1 MVRQYE
7 LVEKVKEYDPGVDES
22 LLNRAYVF
30 AMKAHGKQKRASGDA
45 YFSHPLEVAG
55 ILTDMRLDSDT
66 IATAL
71 LHDVVED
78 TIATIDEIR
87 ELFGPKVAELVD
99 GVTKLSKIELQ
110 TENIRQAE
118 NFRKFL
124 LAMSNDI
131 RVLLV
136 KLADRLH
143 NMRTIKYIKNPD
155 KRRRIAIETME
166 IYAPLAERI
175 GMHEMKDELEH
186 ISFTEMDPEAFE
198 SIVARLTYM
207 VEESPTLEKDMTDAV
222 MAVLKEHNIKG
233 RVSGRIKRPYSI
245 WRKMERNDITFEQLS
260 DVMAFRIIV
269 PDIETC
275 YRLLGIIHQK
285 WPCVPGRFKDY
296 ISIPKRNF
304 YRSIHTTV
312 LGPHNGRL
320 EIQFRTERMNREAE
334 YGVAAHWEYKQADKK
349 IMSEQYRWMQE
360 LLEILDEAESPEEFL
375 KHTKLNMFQDQVF
388 CFTPKGELISL
399 PQGSTPV
406 DFAYQVHTEI
416 GERCVGSKVNGRMV
430 PLRHQLMNGDQVEI
444 LTSQSQK
451 PSPRWESFVVT
462 GKARSA
468 IRRYARHRETE
479 EYNEL
484 GKTLLEKACRR
495 NGLDFTSQVVIEA
508 AKVMNIE
515 TADMLYTLVGQG
527 ALDEQEVLLSA
538 FPGYE
543 GKSADQGL
551 PMVHS
556 EWEKAGIAGEL
567 SLPIAGLRRG
577 VTVHLS
583 DCCYPVRGD
592 RIVGIRT
599 PGKGVEVHTIDC
611 GQLDAY
617 HETPDIW
624 MDISWDPSE
633 EDLAYYTGRL
643 RLDVIN
649 EIGALAS
656 IVASVAKRGANISN
670 VTITERDPEFYVMI
684 VEVEVKD
691 VKHLSDIA
699 RALRVNRVI
708 ASVDRVAG

>member
-7 LVEKVKEYDPGVDES
+7 LVEKIKEYDAGADEA

-30 AMKAHGKQKRASGDA
+30 AMKAHGKQKRASGDS

-55 ILTDMRLDSDT
+55 ILTDMRLDGDT

-78 TIATIDEIR
+78 TVATIEEIR
-87 ELFGPKVAELVD
+87 ELFGPKVSELVD
-99 GVTKLSKIELQ
+99 GVTKLSKIEMQ
-110 TENIRQAE
+110 TEDLRQAE

-155 KRRRIAIETME
+155 KRRRIAMETME

-186 ISFTEMDPEAFE
+186 ISFTEIDPEAFE
-198 SIVARLTYM
+198 SIVARLTFM
-207 VEESPTLEKDMTDAV
+207 VEDSPTLEKEMTQAI
-222 MAVLKEHNIKG
+222 MNVLTEHGIKG
-233 RVSGRIKRPYSI
+233 RVSSRIKRPYSI
-245 WRKMERNDITFEQLS
+245 WRKMERNGITFEQLS
-260 DVMAFRIIV
+260 DVMAFRVIV
-269 PDIETC
+269 PDVDTC
-275 YRLLGIIHQK
+275 YKMLGIIHQK

-320 EIQFRTERMNREAE
+320 EVQIRTERMHREAE
-334 YGVAAHWEYKQADKK
+334 YGVAAHWEYKQDNNT
-349 IMSEQYRWMQE
+349 IQGEQYRWMQE

-388 CFTPKGELISL
+388 TFTPKGALVSL

-406 DFAYQVHTEI
+406 DFAYQVHTEV
-416 GERCVGSKVNGRMV
+416 GEHCVGAKVNGRMV
-430 PLRHQLMNGDQVEI
+430 PLRHQLINGDQVEI
-444 LTSQSQK
+444 LTSETQK

-468 IRRYARHRETE
+468 IRRFARHQESE
-479 EYNEL
+479 EYSEL
-484 GKTLLEKACRR
+484 GKTLIEKACRR
-495 NGLDFTSQVVIEA
+495 NGLDFSSQVAIEA
-508 AKVMNIE
+508 AKVMNIDQPE
-515 TADMLYTLVGQG
+515 MIYTLIGQG
-527 ALDEQEVLLSA
+527 TLDEQEVLRSA

-543 GKSADQGL
+543 GKPTVQAL
-551 PMVHS
+551 PAVHG
-556 EWEKAGIAGEL
+556 EWEKMGVPGET

-583 DCCYPVRGD
+583 DCCHPVRGD

-599 PGKGVEVHTIDC
+599 AAKGVEVHTIDC
-611 GQLDAY
+611 GILDKF
-617 HETPDIW
+617 HDTPDIW

-633 EDLAYYTGRL
+633 EDDAFYSGQL

-656 IVASVAKRGANISN
+656 IVSSVAKRGGNIANVMIS
-670 VTITERDPEFYVMI
+670 ERDPEFYVMLVD
-684 VEVEVKD
+684 VEVRD
-691 VKHLSDIA
+691 VKHLTDIA

-708 ASVDRVAG
+708 ASVDRVVG

>member
-7 LVEKVKEYDPGVDES
+7 LVERVKEYDPGADEA

-30 AMKAHGKQKRASGDA
+30 AMRAHGKQKRASGDS

-55 ILTDMRLDSDT
+55 ILTDMRLDGDT

-78 TIATIDEIR
+78 TVATIEEIR
-87 ELFGPKVAELVD
+87 ELFGIKVAELVD
-99 GVTKLSKIELQ
+99 GVTKLSKIEMQ
-110 TENIRQAE
+110 TESLRQAE

-155 KRRRIAIETME
+155 KRRRIAMETME

-186 ISFTEMDPEAFE
+186 ISFTEIDPEAFE
-198 SIVARLTYM
+198 SIVARLSFM
-207 VEESPTLEKDMTDAV
+207 VEESPTLEPEMTKAIMD
-222 MAVLKEHNIKG
+222 VLDEHNIEG
-233 RVSGRIKRPYSI
+233 RVSSRIKRPYSI
-245 WRKMERNDITFEQLS
+245 WRKMERNGITFEQLS
-260 DVMAFRIIV
+260 DVMAFRVIV
-269 PDIETC
+269 PDADTC
-275 YRLLGIIHQK
+275 YRMMGIIHQK

-320 EIQFRTERMNREAE
+320 EIQIRTERMHREAE
-334 YGVAAHWEYKQADKK
+334 FGVAAHWQYKQGDRKVQG
-349 IMSEQYRWMQE
+349 EQYRWMQE

-388 CFTPKGELISL
+388 CFTPKGELVSL

-406 DFAYQVHTEI
+406 DFAYQVHTEV

-430 PLRHQLMNGDQVEI
+430 PLRHQLVNGDQVEI
-444 LTSQSQK
+444 LTSDTQK

-468 IRRYARHRETE
+468 IRRFARNRETE

-484 GKTLLEKACRR
+484 GKTLIEKACRR
-495 NGLDFTSQVVIEA
+495 NGLDYSSQVATEA
-508 AKVMNIE
+508 AKVMNIDQPE
-515 TADMLYTLVGQG
+515 MIYTLIGQG
-527 ALDEQEVLLSA
+527 ALDEHEVLRSA

-543 GKSADQGL
+543 GKSADQAL
-551 PMVHS
+551 PAVHG
-556 EWEKAGIAGEL
+556 EWEKMGVSGGQ

-583 DCCYPVRGD
+583 DCCHPVRGD

-599 PGKGVEVHTIDC
+599 AAKGVEVHTIDC
-611 GQLDAY
+611 GMLDQY
-617 HETPDIW
+617 HDTPDIW

-633 EDLAYYTGRL
+633 EDHAFYSGRL

-656 IVASVAKRGANISN
+656 IVSSVAKRGGNISN
-670 VTITERDPEFYVMI
+670 VMISERDPEFYVMLVD
-684 VEVEVKD
+684 VEVRD

-708 ASVDRVAG
+708 ASVDRVVG